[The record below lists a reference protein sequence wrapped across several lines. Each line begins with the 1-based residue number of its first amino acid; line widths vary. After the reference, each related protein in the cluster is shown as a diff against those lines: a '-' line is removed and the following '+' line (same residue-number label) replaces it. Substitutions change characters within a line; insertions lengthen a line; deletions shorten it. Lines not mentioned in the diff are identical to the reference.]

1 MMTTASQLFQVIS
14 PGSFTTV
21 QDRGRYGYQRYGVPV
36 SGVID
41 PSAATIANLLVGN
54 GDEAAVLECTVTGPT
69 LQVLAPAT
77 VAVTGASM
85 PVALNGRRMA
95 GWSSFLVN
103 AGDILEIGQSQSGC
117 RGYIAVT
124 GGFEVPLV
132 MGSRSCYPGA
142 GIGGL
147 GGRSLQKDDELCRGG
162 GALVEPRQLP
172 AQLIPE
178 YQGRIL
184 LRAIAGPQ
192 DDCFEEGLEIFF
204 TVEFTVSHEASR
216 MGYRLTGPEIRQKP
230 GYPASIVSEASLPG
244 GVQIPPNGQPIIL
257 LAEQTV
263 GGYAKI
269 ATVISS
275 DLWRIGQA
283 IPGDLIRFQ
292 RVDLIT
298 AYAVKR
304 QRQQI
309 LDHIRTILDQTDTV
323 R

>member
-1 MMTTASQLFQVIS
+1 MTTASQLFQVIA
-14 PGSFTTV
+14 PGLFTTI
-21 QDRGRYGYQRYGVPV
+21 QDRGRYGYQRCGVPV

-41 PSAATIANLLVGN
+41 PFAATIANLLVGN
-54 GDEAAVLECTVTGPT
+54 GDGAAVLECTVVGPAFH
-69 LQVLAPAT
+69 VLGPAMM
-77 VAVTGASM
+77 AVTGASM
-85 PVALNGRRMA
+85 PVVLNGREVA
-95 GWSSFLVN
+95 GWSSFVVKS
-103 AGDILEIGQSQSGC
+103 GDVLEIGQSQSGC

-147 GGRSLQKDDELCRGG
+147 HGRPLQKDDGLCRGCG
-162 GALVEPRQLP
+162 VLVEPRQLP
-172 AQLIPE
+172 VQLVPE
-178 YQGRIL
+178 YRDRIT

-192 DDCFEEGLEIFF
+192 DDSFEEGLEIFF
-204 TVEFTVSHEASR
+204 SAEFTVSHAASR

-230 GYPASIVSEASLPG
+230 GQPASIVSEASLAG
-244 GVQIPPNGQPIIL
+244 GVQIPPNGQPIVL

-275 DLWRIGQA
+275 DLWQIGQS

-292 RVDLIT
+292 RVDLAS
-298 AYAVKR
+298 AYAIKK
-304 QRQQI
+304 QRQQM
-309 LDHIRTILDQTDTV
+309 LDHIRTILELL
-323 R
+323 RK